1 MATTEKLN
9 SLLSLSM
16 VEDYWDG
23 LSLGRL
29 DDQLVENARTIV
41 NLLDIEDA
49 DFFVVHDGDGI
60 QIDIPCVPQCE
71 FIPSDIQTGYTSVVI
86 HRNEFIISVYDK
98 HNNTLFLR
106 NLTYP
111 QI

>member
-1 MATTEKLN
+1 MITTERLN

-23 LSLGRL
+23 LSLSKL
-29 DDQLVENARTIV
+29 DDQLIKNARTV
-41 NLLDIEDA
+41 VGLLDIEDA

-71 FIPSDIQTGYTSVVI
+71 LIPNNIQTGYTSVLI
-86 HRNEFIISVYDK
+86 YRDEFIISVYDK